1 MSTPSLPTTAPPRL
15 SDLSVGDRLPHL
27 SVPVDR
33 ARLVHYAGA
42 SGDRNPIHWDERFA
56 TGVGLPDVIAHGMF
70 TMGAA
75 IRCVA
80 DWCGDPGRIVEYATK
95 FVGMVLVPHDAG
107 ATIDVTGTVTK
118 IDEQAD
124 RVTVEL
130 AVTSAGA
137 KVLGRP
143 VAVVDLRGR

>member
-1 MSTPSLPTTAPPRL
+1 MSTPPRL
-15 SDLSVGDRLPHL
+15 SELSVGDRLPPL
-27 SVPVDR
+27 RVEVDR

-56 TGVGLPDVIAHGMF
+56 AGVGLPDVIAHGMF

-75 IRCVA
+75 IQCVA
-80 DWCGDPGRIVEYATK
+80 TWCADPGRIVEYAAK
-95 FVGMVLVPHDAG
+95 FVGMVLVPPEGDA
-107 ATIDVTGTVTK
+107 AIDVTGTVKK
-118 IDEQAD
+118 IDEQTG

-130 AVTSAGA
+130 AVTSGGR

-143 VAVVDLRGR
+143 LAVVALGER